1 MPAAETLPLGAAT
14 PHAIDP
20 AILGEAA
27 DWLVRLQSGE
37 ASQADRDGLAR
48 WRALDPAHEAAWL
61 RAEGLLR
68 TFGQVPAPLGRGTL
82 ARLRRPGRRAAM
94 GLGLIS
100 LLAPLAWLGARRAP
114 WQTWTADLS
123 TETGQRMT
131 VTLADGTLL
140 HMNTRS
146 AVDIA
151 FDASARV
158 LTLRSGE
165 ILLTSPQDADSRA
178 LPPFEV
184 RTAQGSLRPLGTH
197 YAVRQMAGATRVS
210 VFSGAVALRPAQGH
224 PRVLRAGEQASFTA
238 RDISPVGEADPN
250 AQLWGQGMLM
260 AQDLRLGTLLDE
272 LGRYHRGVLRRDPAV
287 EDLAV
292 TGAFP
297 LDDIPRSLSLLSQTL
312 PVRLGGYPPYWIT
325 VERAPD
331 RRPNGAR

>member
-1 MPAAETLPLGAAT
+1 MPAAESLPLGAAA
-14 PHAIDP
+14 PHALDP

-27 DWLVRLQSGE
+27 DWLVLLQSGE

-68 TFGQVPAPLGRGTL
+68 TFGQVPAPLGRSTL

-94 GLGLIS
+94 GLGLIA
-100 LLAPLAWLGARRAP
+100 LLVPMAWLGGRRAP
-114 WQTWTADLS
+114 WPTWTADLS
-123 TETGQRMT
+123 TETGQRKT

-140 HMNTRS
+140 HMNTRT

-158 LTLRSGE
+158 LILRSGE
-165 ILLTSPQDADSRA
+165 ILLTSPKDAANRA

-197 YAVRQMAGATRVS
+197 YAVRQMAEATRVS

-224 PRVLRAGEQASFTA
+224 PMVLRGGEQASFTA

-260 AQDLRLGTLLDE
+260 AQEMRLGALLDE
-272 LGRYHRGVLRRDPAV
+272 LGRYHRGMLRRDPAV

-325 VERAPD
+325 VDRAPD
-331 RRPNGAR
+331 RRPDGAH